1 MYAVIMTG
9 GKQYRVN
16 EGDTI
21 DVERLP
27 VEVGNVIEIDR
38 VLLVGAEE
46 NIRVGKPVVAGAK
59 VTCKVIENGRGPKV
73 LAFKKRRRKNSQKLI
88 GHRQDFTRLVIS
100 GIKVG

>member
-21 DVERLP
+21 DVERLA
-27 VEVGNVIEIDR
+27 VDVGSEIEFDQ

-46 NIRVGKPVVAGAK
+46 SIRVGKPYVAGAR
-59 VTCKVIENGRGPKV
+59 VTCKVLLEDRGPKV
-73 LAFKKRRRKNSQKLI
+73 LAFKKRRRQNSKRI
-88 GHRQDFTRLVIS
+88 RGHRQEFTRLLVS

>member
-1 MYAVIMTG
+1 MTG

-27 VEVGNVIEIDR
+27 VEVGNEVVIDR

-46 NIRVGKPVVAGAK
+46 NLRIGKPVVTGAK
-59 VTCKVIENGRGPKV
+59 VHCKVVENGRGPKV
-73 LAFKKRRRKNSQKLI
+73 LAFKKRRRKYSKKLI
-88 GHRQDFTRLVIS
+88 GHRQDYTRLVIS